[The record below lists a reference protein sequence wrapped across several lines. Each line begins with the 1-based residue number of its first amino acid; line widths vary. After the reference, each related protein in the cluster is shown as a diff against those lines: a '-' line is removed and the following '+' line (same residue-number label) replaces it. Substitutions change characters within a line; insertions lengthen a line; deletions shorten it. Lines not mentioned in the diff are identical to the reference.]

1 MYEWCQE
8 KLTEVIHWVEE
19 DRKMADEGEEFDGIR
34 ESNNSHGT
42 SW

>member
-8 KLTEVIHWVEE
+8 KLTEVIYWVEE
-19 DRKMADEGEEFDGIR
+19 DRKMVDDGEEFDGR
-34 ESNNSHGT
+34 TESNNSHDT